1 LRGVATEQAEFSF
14 ALIISLVP
22 FDTLRNEKDNRMID
36 LPKAARKITW
46 ILFAN
51 QSLASAGFIASATI
65 NSIIGAQLGG
75 SASFA
80 GVPSAVYQVG
90 AAFAASAWGYIMDR
104 IGRRNGMVAGLI
116 IGVIGNMLVLV
127 AIGSSSFFLFLA
139 GMVLMG
145 ITNAAVVLG
154 RFAAAEVNP
163 PENRGAAIS
172 NVVLGGTFGAI
183 VGPLL
188 VGPVGIFASTLGMD
202 ELAGAYIATLVLFA
216 ISAVVVFVGLRP
228 DPRDLGK
235 QVAAAHPD
243 PALTAT
249 GPARPIFEILRQP
262 AALVAVSA
270 MSLGQVVMV
279 AIMVI
284 TSLHMRDH
292 QHNLSDISAVIA
304 SHTFGMFAFSVIS
317 GRLADKWG
325 RGPVILTG
333 TATLLLAC
341 ITAPLSPDVFPLAV
355 ALFLLGLG
363 WNFCFVGGSALL
375 ADQLS
380 PLERSRT
387 QGMNDLLVGL
397 ASATGSLGS
406 GIVFAASNY
415 TVIAIVA
422 GVLALIP
429 FLMSLLWIRKK
440 PVPVA
445 AEIKLPG
452 D

>member
-1 LRGVATEQAEFSF
+1 
-14 ALIISLVP
+14 
-22 FDTLRNEKDNRMID
+22 
-36 LPKAARKITW
+36 
-46 ILFAN
+46 
-51 QSLASAGFIASATI
+51 
-65 NSIIGAQLGG
+65 
-75 SASFA
+75 
-80 GVPSAVYQVG
+80 
-90 AAFAASAWGYIMDR
+90 
-104 IGRRNGMVAGLI
+104 MVSGLI
-116 IGVIGNMLVLV
+116 IGVIGNALVLF
-127 AIGSSSFFLFLA
+127 AISISSFFLFLI

-163 PENRGAAIS
+163 PEKRGAAIS

-188 VGPVGIFASTLGMD
+188 VGPMGNLIKTFGMD
-202 ELAGAYIATLVLFA
+202 ELAGAYLATLVLFA
-216 ISAVVVFVGLRP
+216 LSALLVFIGLRP

-235 QVAAAHPD
+235 QVAAQHPD
-243 PALTAT
+243 AAANALT
-249 GPARPIFEILRQP
+249 GKARPIFEILRQP

-270 MSLGQVVMV
+270 MALGQVVMV

-284 TSLHMRDH
+284 TSLHMDNH
-292 QHNLSDISAVIA
+292 QHNLRDISAVIS
-304 SHTFGMFAFSVIS
+304 SHTFGMFAFSVLS
-317 GRLADKWG
+317 GRLADRWG

-333 TATLLLAC
+333 ASTLLLAC

-375 ADQLS
+375 SDQLS
-380 PLERSRT
+380 PVERSRT

-406 GIVFAASNY
+406 GIVFAVSNY

-422 GVLALIP
+422 GAIALIP
-429 FLMSLLWIRKK
+429 FLMSLFWIRRK
-440 PVPVA
+440 PAPVA
-445 AEIKLPG
+445 VEIKLPG

>member
-1 LRGVATEQAEFSF
+1 MS
-14 ALIISLVP
+14 
-22 FDTLRNEKDNRMID
+22 D
-36 LPKAARKITW
+36 LSKIARKITW
-46 ILFAN
+46 VLFAN
-51 QSLASAGFIASATI
+51 QSLASAGFIAAATI
-65 NSIIGAQLGG
+65 NSIIGAKLGG

-104 IGRRNGMVAGLI
+104 IGRRNGMVAGLV
-116 IGVIGNMLVLV
+116 IGVIGNALVLV
-127 AIGSSSFFLFLA
+127 AIGISSFFLFLT
-139 GMVLMG
+139 GMVMMG

-163 PENRGAAIS
+163 PEQRGAAIS
-172 NVVLGGTFGAI
+172 NIVLGGTFGA
-183 VGPLL
+183 VL
-188 VGPVGIFASTLGMD
+188 GPVLIGPMGSFASSLGMD
-202 ELAGAYIATLVLFA
+202 ELAGAYIATLILFA
-216 ISAVVVFVGLRP
+216 ISSVVVFAGLRP

-235 QVAAAHPD
+235 LVAAAHPD
-243 PALTAT
+243 PAHAAVT

-270 MSLGQVVMV
+270 MALGQVVMV

-284 TSLHMRDH
+284 TSLHMSNH
-292 QHNLSDISAVIA
+292 QHNLGDISAVIS
-304 SHTFGMFAFSVIS
+304 SHTFGMFAFSVLS
-317 GRLADKWG
+317 GRLSDRWG
-325 RGPVILTG
+325 RGPVILMG
-333 TATLLLAC
+333 ASTLLLAC
-341 ITAPLSPDVFPLAV
+341 ITAPLSPNVFPLAV

-387 QGMNDLLVGL
+387 QGTNDLLVGL

-422 GVLALIP
+422 GPLAFIP
-429 FLMSLLWIRKK
+429 FLMTLLWIRRK
-440 PVPVA
+440 PAPVT

>member
-1 LRGVATEQAEFSF
+1 MTDLSRVA
-14 ALIISLVP
+14 
-22 FDTLRNEKDNRMID
+22 RR
-36 LPKAARKITW
+36 ITW
-46 ILFAN
+46 VLFAN

-65 NSIIGAQLGG
+65 NSIIGAKLGG
-75 SASFA
+75 SASYA

-90 AAFAASAWGYIMDR
+90 AALSASAWGYIMDR

-116 IGVIGNMLVLV
+116 IGVIGNAMVLV
-127 AIGSSSFFLFLA
+127 AIGTSSFLLFLM

-163 PENRGAAIS
+163 PEKRGAAIS

-188 VGPVGIFASTLGMD
+188 VGPVGNLAHTLGMD

-216 ISAVVVFVGLRP
+216 LSSVVVFIGLRP

-243 PALTAT
+243 LAVNAT
-249 GPARPIFEILRQP
+249 GVARPIIEILRQP

-270 MSLGQVVMV
+270 MALGQVVMV

-284 TSLHMRDH
+284 TSLHMSDH
-292 QHNLSDISAVIA
+292 HHNLRDISAVIA

-317 GRLADKWG
+317 GRLADRWG

-333 TATLLLAC
+333 AFTLLLAC
-341 ITAPLSPDVFPLAV
+341 ITAPLSPNVLPLGV

-387 QGMNDLLVGL
+387 QGANDLLVGL

-415 TVIAIVA
+415 TVIAIVS

-429 FLMSLLWIRKK
+429 LLMTLLWIRRK
-440 PVPVA
+440 PALVSA
-445 AEIKLPG
+445 QLKLPG

>member
-1 LRGVATEQAEFSF
+1 
-14 ALIISLVP
+14 
-22 FDTLRNEKDNRMID
+22 MID
-36 LPKAARKITW
+36 LSKTARKITW

-51 QSLASAGFIASATI
+51 QSLSSAGFIASATL
-65 NSIIGAQLGG
+65 NSIIGTQLTGN
-75 SASFA
+75 ASFA
-80 GVPSAVYQVG
+80 GVPSAVYLVG
-90 AAFAASAWGYIMDR
+90 AALAASAWGYIMDR
-104 IGRRNGMVAGLI
+104 IGRRSGIVAGLL
-116 IGVIGNMLVLV
+116 IGVLGNVLVLI
-127 AIGSSSFFLFLA
+127 AIGISSFLLFLV

-163 PENRGAAIS
+163 PEKRGAAIS

-188 VGPVGIFASTLGMD
+188 VGPMGNFARSVGMD
-202 ELAGAYIATLVLFA
+202 ELAGAYIATLILFTLSS
-216 ISAVVVFVGLRP
+216 IVVFIGLRP
-228 DPRDLGK
+228 DPRDFGR
-235 QVAAAHPD
+235 QVAEAYPD
-243 PALTAT
+243 PALTNVT
-249 GPARPIFEILRQP
+249 GEARPIFEILRQP

-270 MSLGQVVMV
+270 MALGQVVMV

-284 TSLHMRDH
+284 TSLHMSDH
-292 QHNLSDISAVIA
+292 QHNLRDISAVIS
-304 SHTFGMFAFSVIS
+304 SHTFGMFAFSVVS
-317 GRLADKWG
+317 GRLSDRWG
-325 RGPVILTG
+325 RGPVILIG
-333 TATLLLAC
+333 ASTLLLAC

-387 QGMNDLLVGL
+387 QGTNDLLVGL

-406 GIVFAASNY
+406 GIVFAISNY
-415 TVIAIVA
+415 TAIAVVA
-422 GVLALIP
+422 GALAFIP
-429 FLMSLLWIRKK
+429 LLMSLFWMRRQ
-440 PVPVA
+440 PAAVP

>member
-1 LRGVATEQAEFSF
+1 
-14 ALIISLVP
+14 
-22 FDTLRNEKDNRMID
+22 M
-36 LPKAARKITW
+36 
-46 ILFAN
+46 LFAN
-51 QSLASAGFIASATI
+51 QSLASAGFIAAATL
-65 NSIIGAQLGG
+65 NSIIGAKLGG

-90 AAFAASAWGYIMDR
+90 AAFAASAWGYLMDR
-104 IGRRNGMVAGLI
+104 IGRRNGMVAGLLV
-116 IGVIGNMLVLV
+116 GVIGNSLVLF
-127 AIGSSSFFLFLA
+127 AIGMSSFFLFLV
-139 GMVLMG
+139 GMVMMG

-163 PENRGAAIS
+163 PERRGAAIS

-188 VGPVGIFASTLGMD
+188 VGPMGNLVHTLGMD
-202 ELAGAYIATLVLFA
+202 ELAGAYLATLVLFVIA
-216 ISAVVVFVGLRP
+216 AVVVFAGLRP

-235 QVAAAHPD
+235 QVAAQHPD
-243 PALTAT
+243 LAVGAST
-249 GPARPIFEILRQP
+249 GKARPIFEILRQP

-270 MSLGQVVMV
+270 MALGQVVMV

-292 QHNLSDISAVIA
+292 HHNLRDISAVIA

-333 TATLLLAC
+333 AATLLLAC
-341 ITAPLSPDVFPLAV
+341 ITAPLSPDVLPLAV
-355 ALFLLGLG
+355 SLFLLGLG

-380 PLERSRT
+380 PVERSRT
-387 QGMNDLLVGL
+387 QGTNDLLVGL

-406 GIVFAASNY
+406 GIVFAASSY

-429 FLMSLLWIRKK
+429 LLMSLFWLRRR
-440 PVPVA
+440 PVVPV
-445 AEIKLPG
+445 EIKLPAE
-452 D
+452 

>member
-1 LRGVATEQAEFSF
+1 MTD
-14 ALIISLVP
+14 ISKL
-22 FDTLRNEKDNRMID
+22 
-36 LPKAARKITW
+36 ARKITW
-46 ILFAN
+46 VLFAN
-51 QSLASAGFIASATI
+51 QSLSSAGFIAAATI
-65 NSIIGAQLGG
+65 NSIIGAKLGG

-80 GVPSAVYQVG
+80 GVPSAIYLLG

-104 IGRRNGMVAGLI
+104 IGRRNGIVSGLI
-116 IGVIGNMLVLV
+116 IGVIGNAFVLV
-127 AIGSSSFFLFLA
+127 AIGISSFLLFLT

-145 ITNAAVVLG
+145 IANAAVTLG

-163 PENRGAAIS
+163 PEKRGAAIS
-172 NVVLGGTFGAI
+172 NVVLGGTFGAV

-188 VGPVGIFASTLGMD
+188 IGPGGNFVKALGMD
-202 ELAGAYIATLVLFA
+202 ELAGAYLATLILFA
-216 ISAVVVFVGLRP
+216 ISSIIVFVGLRP

-235 QVAAAHPD
+235 QVAAEYPD
-243 PALTAT
+243 PTLTSFT
-249 GPARPIFEILRQP
+249 GEARPIFEILRQP
-262 AALVAVSA
+262 AALVAVIA
-270 MSLGQVVMV
+270 MALGQVVMV

-292 QHNLSDISAVIA
+292 QHNLRDISAVIS
-304 SHTFGMFAFSVIS
+304 SHTFGMFAFSVLS
-317 GRLADKWG
+317 GRLADRWG

-333 TATLLLAC
+333 ASTLLLAC
-341 ITAPLSPDVFPLAV
+341 ITAPLSPNVLPLAV

-363 WNFCFVGGSALL
+363 WNFCFVGGSTLL

-387 QGMNDLLVGL
+387 QGANDLLVGL
-397 ASATGSLGS
+397 ASAIGSLGS

-422 GVLALIP
+422 GVVALIP
-429 FLMSLLWIRKK
+429 FLMSLIWIRKK
-440 PVPVA
+440 SVVA
-445 AEIKLPG
+445 IEMKLPA

>member
-1 LRGVATEQAEFSF
+1 MT
-14 ALIISLVP
+14 
-22 FDTLRNEKDNRMID
+22 D
-36 LPKAARKITW
+36 LSRLARRITW
-46 ILFAN
+46 VLFAN
-51 QSLASAGFIASATI
+51 QSLASAGFIAAATI
-65 NSIIGAQLGG
+65 NSIIGAKLGG
-75 SASFA
+75 SASYA

-104 IGRRNGMVAGLI
+104 VGRRNGMVSGLL
-116 IGVIGNMLVLV
+116 IGVIGNALVLV
-127 AIGSSSFFLFLA
+127 AIASSSFFLFLT

-163 PENRGAAIS
+163 PAQRGAAIS

-188 VGPVGIFASTLGMD
+188 VGPMGNLTRTLGMD
-202 ELAGAYIATLVLFA
+202 ELAGAYIATLVLFG
-216 ISAVVVFVGLRP
+216 ISAVVVFLGLRP

-243 PALTAT
+243 PALTVT
-249 GPARPIFEILRQP
+249 GEARPIFEILRQP

-270 MSLGQVVMV
+270 MALGQVVMV

-284 TSLHMRDH
+284 TSLHMSDH
-292 QHNLSDISAVIA
+292 HHELSDISAVIA

-333 TATLLLAC
+333 ASTLLLAC
-341 ITAPLSPDVFPLAV
+341 ITAPLSPNVFPLAV

-380 PLERSRT
+380 PVERSRT

-429 FLMSLLWIRKK
+429 FVMTLVWIRRK
-440 PVPVA
+440 PVPLG

>member
-1 LRGVATEQAEFSF
+1 MTNLSR
-14 ALIISLVP
+14 
-22 FDTLRNEKDNRMID
+22 
-36 LPKAARKITW
+36 AARKITW

-51 QSLASAGFIASATI
+51 QSLSSAGFIASATI
-65 NSIIGAQLGG
+65 NSIIGAKLGG
-75 SASFA
+75 SAAFA

-104 IGRRNGMVAGLI
+104 IGRRNGMVSGLV
-116 IGVIGNMLVLV
+116 IGVIGNTLVLI
-127 AIGSSSFFLFLA
+127 AIGTSSFFLFLT
-139 GMVLMG
+139 GMILMG

-163 PENRGAAIS
+163 PEKRGAAIS

-188 VGPVGIFASTLGMD
+188 IGPVGNFAKTFGMD
-202 ELAGAYIATLVLFA
+202 ELAGAYIATLALFA
-216 ISAVVVFVGLRP
+216 ISSVVVFLGLRP

-235 QVAAAHPD
+235 QVAAAYPD
-243 PALTAT
+243 PALNIT
-249 GPARPIFEILRQP
+249 GEARPIFEIFRQP
-262 AALVAVSA
+262 AALMAVSA
-270 MSLGQVVMV
+270 MALGQVVMV

-292 QHNLSDISAVIA
+292 QHNLRDISAVIA
-304 SHTFGMFAFSVIS
+304 SHTFGMYAFSVLS
-317 GRLADKWG
+317 GRLADRWG

-333 TATLLLAC
+333 ASTLLLAC
-341 ITAPLSPDVFPLAV
+341 ITAPLSPNVFPLAG

-380 PLERSRT
+380 PVERSRT

-397 ASATGSLGS
+397 ASAIGSLGS
-406 GIVFAASNY
+406 GIIFAASNY

-422 GVLALIP
+422 GVLAFIP
-429 FLMSLLWIRKK
+429 FLMSLFWVRRK
-440 PVPVA
+440 PA
-445 AEIKLPG
+445 TLGAEIKIPG

>member
-1 LRGVATEQAEFSF
+1 MT
-14 ALIISLVP
+14 
-22 FDTLRNEKDNRMID
+22 D
-36 LPKAARKITW
+36 LSKLARKITW
-46 ILFAN
+46 VLFAN
-51 QSLASAGFIASATI
+51 QSLASAGFIAAATI

-116 IGVIGNMLVLV
+116 IGVIGNLLVLV
-127 AIGSSSFFLFLA
+127 AIGISSFFLFLT
-139 GMVLMG
+139 GMVMMG
-145 ITNAAVVLG
+145 VTNAAVVLG

-163 PENRGAAIS
+163 PERRGAAIS

-188 VGPVGIFASTLGMD
+188 IGPMGGVVRALGMD
-202 ELAGAYIATLVLFA
+202 ELAGAYLATLALFA
-216 ISAVVVFVGLRP
+216 IASVVVFAGLRP

-235 QVAAAHPD
+235 QIAIQHPD
-243 PALTAT
+243 PALKGFT
-249 GPARPIFEILRQP
+249 GEARPIFEILRQP
-262 AALVAVSA
+262 AALLAVSA
-270 MSLGQVVMV
+270 MALGQVVMV

-292 QHNLSDISAVIA
+292 QHNLGHISAVIS
-304 SHTFGMFAFSVIS
+304 SHTFGMYAFSILS
-317 GRLADKWG
+317 GRLADRWG
-325 RGPVILTG
+325 RGPVIVTG
-333 TATLLLAC
+333 AGTLLLAC
-341 ITAPLSPDVFPLAV
+341 ITAPLSPNVLPLAV

-380 PLERSRT
+380 PVERSRT

-415 TVIAIVA
+415 TVIAMVS

-429 FLMSLLWIRKK
+429 LLMSLLWMRRRAISL
-440 PVPVA
+440 

>member
-1 LRGVATEQAEFSF
+1 MTELSR
-14 ALIISLVP
+14 V
-22 FDTLRNEKDNRMID
+22 
-36 LPKAARKITW
+36 ARKITW
-46 ILFAN
+46 ILFVN
-51 QSLASAGFIASATI
+51 QSLSSAGFIASATI
-65 NSIIGAQLGG
+65 NSIIGAELGG
-75 SASFA
+75 SAAFA
-80 GVPSAVYQVG
+80 GVPSAVYLVG

-104 IGRRNGMVAGLI
+104 IGRRNGMVAALL
-116 IGVIGNMLVLV
+116 IGVLGNALVLV
-127 AIGSSSFFLFLA
+127 AIGISSFFLFLI
-139 GMVLMG
+139 GMVMMG

-163 PENRGAAIS
+163 PEKRGAAIS

-183 VGPLL
+183 AGPLL
-188 VGPVGIFASTLGMD
+188 VGPVGNLARTLGMD

-216 ISAVVVFVGLRP
+216 ISAVVVFLGLRP

-243 PALTAT
+243 PALNTT
-249 GPARPIFEILRQP
+249 GEARPIFEILRQP

-270 MSLGQVVMV
+270 MALGQVVMV

-284 TSLHMRDH
+284 TSLHMSDH

-304 SHTFGMFAFSVIS
+304 SHTFGMYAFSAIS
-317 GRLADKWG
+317 GRLADRWG

-333 TATLLLAC
+333 TFTLLLAC
-341 ITAPLSPDVFPLAV
+341 ITAPLSPNVFPLAV

-387 QGMNDLLVGL
+387 QGTNDLLVGL
-397 ASATGSLGS
+397 ASAIGSLGS

-415 TVIAIVA
+415 MVIAIVS
-422 GVLALIP
+422 GVLAVIP
-429 FLMSLLWIRKK
+429 LLMTLVWIRKK
-440 PVPVA
+440 SA
-445 AEIKLPG
+445 SIGAEIKLPG